1 MAILGETACRD
12 VAPCGDGTWGDI
24 PAAADDEHVDA
35 AYTGGASDG
44 SADHPWT
51 TISQAITAAAPGA
64 IVAIAEGDYVEDL
77 FIHAKADLQIW
88 GRCPGMVS
96 VSGLAGTEQPA
107 AIFITD
113 EAPGTTVRGLAI
125 TGSKRGLMT
134 VAQDTLLEQVWIHDT
149 DRQGIFAT
157 DLVGASAGLTLR
169 DSLIEKTTGTA
180 VFVAGSAGIVERSVV
195 RDTLEVD
202 GELGRGVYVD
212 RSVRSDATEETTSAS
227 LELTSSVLR
236 RNRAESLRIDG
247 ADATV
252 QDVAIIDTFSQSI
265 DGNGGMGITV
275 TWHAETG
282 ARSSAT
288 ISRALIRGSRG
299 EGVLIVGSD
308 VTMDAVVIED
318 TQPTAEGRFGRGM
331 EAQGDPVSSVVTVS
345 RSLIADNIGA
355 GALAGAAE
363 MTFEDTIVR
372 RTMPEPEGPFAGR
385 FGFGLTA
392 QASEDVSVP
401 AKLTARRC
409 LVTDNHAAGVSIF
422 GGEIVVEQS
431 RISHTSPNVGLYG
444 DGVLVYN
451 YRSAPSSGRV
461 SQSIVAD
468 NERAGV
474 AAFGTVVSLA
484 ETMLR
489 CNAVDLNGEP
499 SFDSPFD
506 LVDEGANACG
516 CDAPIACRAASASL
530 EPPDPPDAPE
540 PP

>member
-1 MAILGETACRD
+1 MAI
-12 VAPCGDGTWGDI
+12 
-24 PAAADDEHVDA
+24 AA
-35 AYTGGASDG
+35 
-44 SADHPWT
+44 
-51 TISQAITAAAPGA
+51 
-64 IVAIAEGDYVEDL
+64 GDYVEDL
-77 FIHAKADLQIW
+77 FVHAKADLQIW

-96 VSGLAGTEQPA
+96 LSGLVATEQPA

-113 EAPGTTVRGLAI
+113 EAPGTTVRSLAI
-125 TGSKRGLMT
+125 TGPKRGLMT
-134 VAQDTLLEQVWIHDT
+134 VAQDTLLERVWIHDT
-149 DRQGIFAT
+149 ERQGIFAT
-157 DLVGASAGLTLR
+157 DLIGTSAGLTLR
-169 DSLIEKTTGTA
+169 DSLVEKTVSTA
-180 VFVAGSAGIVERSVV
+180 VFVAGSAGVVERSVV
-195 RDTLEVD
+195 RDTLELD

-212 RSVRSDATEETTSAS
+212 RSVRSDATEETASAS
-227 LELTSSVLR
+227 LDLRSSVLR

-252 QDVAIIDTFSQSI
+252 EDVAIIDTFSQTI
-265 DGNGGMGITV
+265 DGRGGMGITV
-275 TWHAETG
+275 TWHQETG

-288 ISRALIRGSRG
+288 ISRTSISGSRG

-318 TQPTAEGRFGRGM
+318 TQPTVEGRFGRGM

-345 RSLIADNIGA
+345 RSLIEDNVGA

-372 RTMPEPEGPFAGR
+372 RTVPEPEGPFAGR

-392 QASEDVSVP
+392 QASEDVTTL

-409 LVTDNHAAGVSIF
+409 SITDNHAAGVSIF
-422 GGEIVVEQS
+422 GGEIIVEQT
-431 RISHTSPNVGLYG
+431 RVSHTSPNVGLYG

-451 YRSAPSSGRV
+451 YRGAPSSGRV
-461 SQSIVAD
+461 TQSIVAD

-489 CNAVDLNGEP
+489 CNAVDLNGEHTY
-499 SFDSPFD
+499 DTPFD

-516 CDAPIACRAASASL
+516 CDAPEMCRAASAAL
-530 EPPDPPDAPE
+530 EPPEPPDAPE
-540 PP
+540 AP